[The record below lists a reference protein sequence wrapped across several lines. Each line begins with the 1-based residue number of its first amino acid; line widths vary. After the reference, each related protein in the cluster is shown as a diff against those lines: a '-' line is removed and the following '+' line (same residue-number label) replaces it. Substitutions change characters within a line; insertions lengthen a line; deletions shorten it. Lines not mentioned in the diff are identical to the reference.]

1 MKDFL
6 FDPANLRNSIRLS
19 PTNKNAGRMTSCPRP
34 RHIYTVFSAPFYWRR
49 REASPSF
56 TFAWHIKGRKED
68 PKECATLAMK
78 ESSSF
83 PPTMLLLTLLFIF
96 RWVLISVF
104 LLLSFVLRLQ
114 RSGAVLHI
122 LEFQGKRDQ
131 QKAGGVFYRV
141 P

>member
-1 MKDFL
+1 MSFL
-6 FDPANLRNSIRLS
+6 AADDYRAIYKKRGQDDLLPAPSPYIHRFLRPLLL
-19 PTNKNAGRMTSCPRP
+19 
-34 RHIYTVFSAPFYWRR
+34 
-49 REASPSF
+49 EAEGGF
-56 TFAWHIKGRKED
+56 HLLYICMAYKRGKED